1 MFDYKNATKK
11 QLIDEFDRL
20 RKITKDHGFL
30 TKKEF
35 FHLPE
40 ILMPE
45 EDVIAISSGSLSS
58 NQYNYTNSWLIVLT
72 NSRIILLD
80 KGLIYGVKQI
90 SIDLE
95 KITSVG
101 ASTGIIFGNITITT
115 SLSEFMITYVLKK
128 SVVIFTNLVKQTI
141 KSIAADSA
149 QKQMPPASEEN
160 SLISQ
165 LERLA
170 NLKEKGILSEE
181 EFNAQKAKLLNS

>member
-1 MFDYKNATKK
+1 MFDYQNATRK
-11 QLIDEFDRL
+11 QLEEEFDRL
-20 RKITKDHGFL
+20 RKITNDHGFL

-40 ILMPE
+40 ILMPQE
-45 EDVIAISSGSLSS
+45 EVIAISSGSMSS
-58 NQYNYTNSWLIVLT
+58 NPYYFSNSWLIVLT

-101 ASTGIIFGNITITT
+101 ASTGLIFGNITITT

-141 KSIAADSA
+141 KSIAADST
-149 QKQMPPASEEN
+149 QKQMPSAN
-160 SLISQ
+160 DANNLISQ

-170 NLKEKGILSEE
+170 SLKEKGILSEE
-181 EFNAQKAKLLNS
+181 EFNAQKSKLLNS